1 MLLSQLATL
10 LSLLSGAQLPTGSGR
25 PGPQDPSP
33 QPWAAANQSW
43 ALGQG
48 APASLLPS
56 SSIGTWKTF
65 LGLQKTRRLGTGAL
79 QHGQE
84 VAATMS
90 LPLDPQEVAL
100 EMCKAVP
107 FIQVFS
113 QRGCTAVHL
122 QNHLCFGHCSSL
134 YVPGLGPA
142 PLVLCNSCAPARKR
156 RVPVVLWCWAG
167 SPVSRRRV
175 KMSTVLVE
183 ECHCSPKV

>member
-1 MLLSQLATL
+1 MDRQMLLSQLATL

-25 PGPQDPSP
+25 PGPRGPSP
-33 QPWAAANQSW
+33 QPRAAANHSW
-43 ALGQG
+43 ALGRE

-56 SSIGTWKTF
+56 SAIGTWKAF

-79 QHGQE
+79 QRGQE
-84 VAATMS
+84 VTATMS

-100 EMCKAVP
+100 EMCKAV
-107 FIQVFS
+107 FS
-113 QRGCTAVHL
+113 QPGCTAVHL

-134 YVPGLGPA
+134 YVPSSGPA

-156 RVPVVLWCWAG
+156 RAPVVLWCWAG
-167 SPVSRRRV
+167 SPASRWRM
-175 KMSTVLVE
+175 KTSTVLVE